1 MNFKNQIYTP
11 GDNDIGGEGYDLVT
25 KKKLERYNEAFGSDE
40 LVHTVCPWLGRRV
53 FRIEAISFDS
63 FVCAGVG
70 GGSFSVYPLTLQ
82 TQNIPIFW
90 PLEGWEDVCRM
101 LDVELDEWFEY

>member
-40 LVHTVCPWLGRRV
+40 LVHTVCPWLGRKV

-70 GGSFSVYPLTLQ
+70 GGEGTSSEGGSFLPRVSPQ
-82 TQNIPIFW
+82 KCFW
-90 PLEGWEDVCRM
+90 KVG
-101 LDVELDEWFEY
+101 